1 MVDGETLDALLLSRK
16 VSSDFRDFAE
26 RAGISVRAL
35 HDLRA
40 GRIAT
45 PRRATVL
52 ALAAALRVSPA
63 RVRAAIEASRRHA
76 GTS

>member
-1 MVDGETLDALLLSRK
+1 MVAGETLDELLLDRK
-16 VSSDFRDFAE
+16 IGGDFRAFAD

-40 GRIAT
+40 GRVAD
-45 PRRATVL
+45 PRRATLL

-63 RVRAAIEASRRHA
+63 RVKAAVAASVRAA
-76 GTS
+76 TST